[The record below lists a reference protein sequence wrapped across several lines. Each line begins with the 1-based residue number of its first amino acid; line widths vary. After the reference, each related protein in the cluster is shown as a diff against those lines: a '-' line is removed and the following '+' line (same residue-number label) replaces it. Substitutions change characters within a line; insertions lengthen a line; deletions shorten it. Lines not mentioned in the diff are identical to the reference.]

1 MELTLTVLM
10 KAIMLH
16 WNAPAPPPSFH
27 VTITLA
33 GYSNLTGSH
42 FFRVRSIF
50 IFQAE
55 CVHMYMDF
63 FKPNFSLSVVNPL
76 VLLCG
81 FLLYRKRDCF
91 PPSPTTKKSG
101 LFRFY
106 GSKSNRTVNNES
118 LPFTWHLKEF
128 FPDGFKYNWI
138 SNVHLRKRVQW
149 SRALMNIFHINEDMF
164 VRYRSVLLIV
174 LYLSGWSQT
183 STGGRQIVPVALM
196 MSLHVPSPTHW
207 EVLTQLEDG

>member
-1 MELTLTVLM
+1 MCSYVY
-10 KAIMLH
+10 
-16 WNAPAPPPSFH
+16 
-27 VTITLA
+27 
-33 GYSNLTGSH
+33 G
-42 FFRVRSIF
+42 
-50 IFQAE
+50 
-55 CVHMYMDF
+55 F
-63 FKPNFSLSVVNPL
+63 FKPNFSLSVLNPL

-138 SNVHLRKRVQW
+138 STVHLRKRVQW

>member
-1 MELTLTVLM
+1 
-10 KAIMLH
+10 MLH
-16 WNAPAPPPSFH
+16 WNAPAPPPSFR

-63 FKPNFSLSVVNPL
+63 LNQISAWVFLIHSFFYAGFYCIVSVIV
-76 VLLCG
+76 
-81 FLLYRKRDCF
+81 F
-91 PPSPTTKKSG
+91 PPPPTTKNSG
-101 LFRFY
+101 LFRVH
-106 GSKSNRTVNNES
+106 GSKRNRTVNNES

-138 SNVHLRKRVQW
+138 STVHLRKRVQW

-183 STGGRQIVPVALM
+183 STGGRQIVPVALI

>member
-16 WNAPAPPPSFH
+16 WGGGGGGGGSSSGDKQLETQEKYCKFKMHQLLPPSFH

-63 FKPNFSLSVVNPL
+63 F
-76 VLLCG
+76 
-81 FLLYRKRDCF
+81 
-91 PPSPTTKKSG
+91 
-101 LFRFY
+101 
-106 GSKSNRTVNNES
+106 
-118 LPFTWHLKEF
+118 
-128 FPDGFKYNWI
+128 
-138 SNVHLRKRVQW
+138 
-149 SRALMNIFHINEDMF
+149 
-164 VRYRSVLLIV
+164 
-174 LYLSGWSQT
+174 
-183 STGGRQIVPVALM
+183 
-196 MSLHVPSPTHW
+196 
-207 EVLTQLEDG
+207 